1 MRYQMLQS
9 YSGRMINLIMRVKT
23 AVLLF
28 YAVNIV
34 SSELSKQNINLFKVK

>member
-1 MRYQMLQS
+1 MRYEMLQS
-9 YSGRMINLIMRVKT
+9 YSVRMINLIMRVKT

-34 SSELSKQNINLFKVK
+34 SLELNTQN